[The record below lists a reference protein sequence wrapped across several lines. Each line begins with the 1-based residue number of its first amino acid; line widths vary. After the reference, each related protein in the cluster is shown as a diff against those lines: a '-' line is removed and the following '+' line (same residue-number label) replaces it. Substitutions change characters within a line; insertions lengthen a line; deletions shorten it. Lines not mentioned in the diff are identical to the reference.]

1 MSIDEGSGP
10 DREAP
15 EIGAEVPEAD
25 AIEQLQ
31 PTVPEGVD
39 EEPEAIPA
47 DAAEA
52 DALDQAR
59 GVPPDEDPD
68 RSH

>member
-10 DREAP
+10 DRETL

-25 AIEQLQ
+25 AIEQRQ
-31 PTVPEGVD
+31 PAVPEGAD

-52 DALDQAR
+52 DALDQTR
-59 GVPPDEDPD
+59 GVPPDEDAD